1 MKKLQNYILM
11 ELLGPFAAITIGLS
25 AIALLTQSL
34 TNLDLLIERGQSPW
48 TLLSISL
55 LGMPQFMA
63 IVTPI
68 SLFVTVAN
76 VYGRLYSEN
85 EIVVAFAGG
94 QSKFDVALPAI
105 RLSIIA
111 AIFVL
116 FINVFVQPIT
126 YQSMRSKLFA
136 IRTDMAT
143 TLVRE
148 SQFREPVNG
157 LTIYSRK
164 IKPDGT
170 MQGLMISDSREIN
183 NPTIYVA
190 ESGGIVKISGQP
202 AISMRNGSVHRRK
215 NDGQVDILG
224 FSQYLVELAG
234 FAFESGEFM
243 FKAPDRNTWDLFKP
257 DKTSYWDDTNFG
269 KVLAEGHR
277 RFSSPLYA
285 LVCTILALYAILG
298 SEYSRRGYGGKVGR
312 NAAYAIIIL
321 LIGSAIQGPI
331 EKNANLNW
339 LQYVIPISVFV
350 FFAAKLHFFKIWRVN
365 GRFVNLRKLA
375 AGAV

>member
-375 AGAV
+375 SGAV